1 VSVCLSTLLDGT
13 GIVVDSGVGAVAVS
27 GLSYDSRRTE
37 PGDLFFALPGVRSDG
52 SAFVRDAVGRGAVAV
67 VTQSGGGE
75 WTVPRLNTGDARNA
89 MGLIGAAFYGRPSGS
104 LKVIGITGTNGK
116 TTTAFLCK
124 HILDASQKRCGLIGT
139 VKYVIGETEIE
150 APRTTPESVD
160 LQSLLAD
167 MRDAG
172 CKAVAMEVSSHAVS
186 QKRTAGVAFDVAAFT
201 NLTQDHL
208 DYHGSMDAYFEAKAG
223 LFDNLL
229 QGGKKAKAVINADD
243 RYGHLLVERI
253 GKKLPVLTFGR
264 GVRADFRATD
274 VNFDASGSTFHLEAR
289 GRSYLVRLPLIGS
302 FNIYNALAALAATA
316 AMGTEV
322 RAAVAALANAPQV
335 PGRLERV
342 PAKRQFQVFVDYAH
356 TEDALRNV
364 LVTLRALRPA
374 RLIVVVGCGGDRD
387 RSKRPLMAA
396 AASELADLAIFTS
409 DNPRSELPS
418 AILNDMRAGVRAGR
432 RFEEI
437 PEREAAIRHAVEI
450 AAARDIIVIAGKGH
464 ENYQEAGG
472 VRTPFDDVKIARRA
486 IEARRVELEEE
497 D

>member
-1 VSVCLSTLLDGT
+1 
-13 GIVVDSGVGAVAVS
+13 
-27 GLSYDSRRTE
+27 
-37 PGDLFFALPGVRSDG
+37 
-52 SAFVRDAVGRGAVAV
+52 
-67 VTQSGGGE
+67 
-75 WTVPRLNTGDARNA
+75 
-89 MGLIGAAFYGRPSGS
+89 
-104 LKVIGITGTNGK
+104 
-116 TTTAFLCK
+116 
-124 HILDASQKRCGLIGT
+124 
-139 VKYVIGETEIE
+139 
-150 APRTTPESVD
+150 
-160 LQSLLAD
+160 
-167 MRDAG
+167 
-172 CKAVAMEVSSHAVS
+172 
-186 QKRTAGVAFDVAAFT
+186 
-201 NLTQDHL
+201 
-208 DYHGSMDAYFEAKAG
+208 
-223 LFDNLL
+223 
-229 QGGKKAKAVINADD
+229 
-243 RYGHLLVERI
+243 
-253 GKKLPVLTFGR
+253 
-264 GVRADFRATD
+264 
-274 VNFDASGSTFHLEAR
+274 
-289 GRSYLVRLPLIGS
+289 
-302 FNIYNALAALAATA
+302 
-316 AMGTEV
+316 
-322 RAAVAALANAPQV
+322 
-335 PGRLERV
+335 LERV